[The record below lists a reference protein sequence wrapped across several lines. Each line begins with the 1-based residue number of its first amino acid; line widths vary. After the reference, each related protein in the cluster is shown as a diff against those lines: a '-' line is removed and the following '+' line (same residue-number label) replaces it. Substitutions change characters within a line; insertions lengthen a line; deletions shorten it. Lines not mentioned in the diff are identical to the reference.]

1 MSKKFSPMRFTAATE
16 EAAVEGALQLVGAA
30 RDEISYDFI
39 SQTAKGVTIRIRP
52 FEQAAEEA
60 AKAPKPETNAQVDDE
75 AETDEIEA
83 EAPLHIDSMH
93 DYDDSDDD
101 SDDDFDAE
109 ESDDAQDVAGVGDL
123 AEDEDEASETSDDEL
138 DFDAD
143 LELADDEYDADFD
156 AEEDDQ
162 DDDEVDDDQDEEDEE
177 REEPEIEVDAE
188 MLERALTL
196 AGAMLDK
203 MGLEAQVTGG
213 RATVPDILPLSIEG
227 EDVGILIG
235 KHGATL
241 QSFQYL
247 VNLTLNHSGETSL
260 RVTVDAGNYRARRQ
274 ESLEAVARGTAS
286 RVRRENRPIKM
297 EPMPSNERRIVHD
310 FLKNETG
317 VSTQSEGREPHRCI
331 VIAPAE
337 RDYRGAAD
345 ENNRGRR
352 GMGGYGRGGGRGGRN
367 RR

>member
-16 EAAVEGALQLVGAA
+16 EAAVAGALQLVGAA

-52 FEQAAEEA
+52 FEEEA
-60 AKAPKPETNAQVDDE
+60 PEPVAPAPEASAEIEEDE
-75 AETDEIEA
+75 AN
-83 EAPLHIDSMH
+83 APLYSDSID
-93 DYDDSDDD
+93 DDD
-101 SDDDFDAE
+101 SDDNADE
-109 ESDDAQDVAGVGDL
+109 NDDAHTDDVAAVD
-123 AEDEDEASETSDDEL
+123 DEADDDDEISATSDDEL
-138 DFDAD
+138 DFDAE
-143 LELADDEYDADFD
+143 LELADDEYDSDD
-156 AEEDDQ
+156 DLEEDDS
-162 DDDEVDDDQDEEDEE
+162 DEDFDEESSEP
-177 REEPEIEVDAE
+177 EPEIEVDAE

-196 AGAMLDK
+196 ARAMLDK
-203 MGLEAQVTGG
+203 MGLDAQVTSG
-213 RATVPDILPLSIEG
+213 RTMVADVVPLTIEG

-247 VNLTLNHSGETSL
+247 MNLTLHNGGENSL

-310 FLKNETG
+310 FLKNEDG
-317 VSTQSEGREPHRCI
+317 ISTQSEGREPHRCI
-331 VIAPAE
+331 VVAPAE
-337 RDYRGAAD
+337 IGYRGAAD
-345 ENNRGRR
+345 ENNRGQR
-352 GMGGYGRGGGRGGRN
+352 GMGGYGRGGRGGRN

>member
-16 EAAVEGALQLVGAA
+16 EAAVEGALQLVGAT

-52 FEQAAEEA
+52 FEEEQAS
-60 AKAPKPETNAQVDDE
+60 APEPV
-75 AETDEIEA
+75 AETEIEA
-83 EAPLHIDSMH
+83 DEADAPLHIDSMH
-93 DYDDSDDD
+93 DYDEEDDD
-101 SDDDFDAE
+101 ELEEDADGVAAVSE
-109 ESDDAQDVAGVGDL
+109 AQDEDGESD
-123 AEDEDEASETSDDEL
+123 SEDEL
-138 DFDAD
+138 DFDAES
-143 LELADDEYDADFD
+143 ELAEDEYDSDD
-156 AEEDDQ
+156 EDSDEDEDLEDD
-162 DDDEVDDDQDEEDEE
+162 DDLDDEGEY
-177 REEPEIEVDAE
+177 EEPEVEIDAE

-196 AGAMLDK
+196 ARTMLDK
-203 MGLEAQVTGG
+203 MGLDALVEGG
-213 RATVPDILPLSIEG
+213 RATSPDILPLIIEG
-227 EDVGILIG
+227 EDCGILIG

-247 VNLTLNHSGETSL
+247 MNLTLNNRSENSV
-260 RVTVDAGNYRARRQ
+260 RVAVDAGNYRARRQ

-310 FLKNETG
+310 FLKNEAG

-337 RDYRGAAD
+337 RDYRGATD

-352 GMGGYGRGGGRGGRN
+352 GMGGYGRGGRNSGGRN